1 MRFVTVEQTCNL
13 LRGEVDNW
21 ALHHPLREP
30 EELINYTERKLEDNV
45 KKKKS
50 TFFNP
55 QEKIVAVAA
64 ALVITFP
71 ERKVNTLYTVN
82 TV

>member
-1 MRFVTVEQTCNL
+1 MRFVTAELTCNL

-45 KKKKS
+45 KKKKKVLFL
-50 TFFNP
+50 TP
-55 QEKIVAVAA
+55 R
-64 ALVITFP
+64 
-71 ERKVNTLYTVN
+71 RKLLLLQLLL
-82 TV
+82 